1 MAFYKSKTEKEIMA
15 QMERD
20 EQMQVF
26 NDQINELTAKRQEY
40 ANIAAQAEINGDQ
53 GSYDVAV
60 SALMELNDV
69 ISSLTQTK
77 ANFDIIN
84 VSNSIAQN
92 MAMAINALDK
102 MAGNK
107 AKMPDIKKIQKANV
121 KISKYMRNIKISQ
134 KAMAGAMRTS
144 NPANKARSSEEIA
157 SVRPMIDAARAKISG
172 TVLPTGGTTSGISSL
187 ADEIAKEKNKIIND

>member
-1 MAFYKSKTEKEIMA
+1 MAFYKTKQEKEIIA

-20 EQMQVF
+20 EQMQIF

-40 ANIAAQAEINGDQ
+40 ANIAAQAEINGDM

-60 SALMELNDV
+60 NALIELNDV

-84 VSNSIAQN
+84 VSNAIAQN

-102 MAGNK
+102 MAGHQEN
-107 AKMPDIKKIQKANV
+107 
-121 KISKYMRNIKISQ
+121 SKGKHKDKQIYEKHQNFSKGNGRRDEVVQSRQQSEKHGRNIGSP
-134 KAMAGAMRTS
+134 S
-144 NPANKARSSEEIA
+144 Y
-157 SVRPMIDAARAKISG
+157 D
-172 TVLPTGGTTSGISSL
+172 
-187 ADEIAKEKNKIIND
+187 